1 MPKRKRDYKKE
12 YRQYHSRPEQVKR
25 RSQRNQARRI
35 MEQAGKARP
44 GDRRDVH
51 HKDGNTANN
60 SRSNLSV
67 TSIRYNRGVRNR
79 RRR

>member
-1 MPKRKRDYKKE
+1 MAIRKRNYKKE
-12 YRQYHSRPEQVKR
+12 YRQYHSRPEQIKR

-35 MEQAGKARP
+35 MEQSGKARP
-44 GDRRDVH
+44 GDRKDVH